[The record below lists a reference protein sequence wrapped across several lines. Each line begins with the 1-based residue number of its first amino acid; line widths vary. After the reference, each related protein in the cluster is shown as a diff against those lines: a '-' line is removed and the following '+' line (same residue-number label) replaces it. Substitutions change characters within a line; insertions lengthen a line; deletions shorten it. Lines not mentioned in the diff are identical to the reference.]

1 MGQTDIQGLVFSH
14 LVKLKANPPL
24 FSMSKN
30 AKWISWI
37 EAEFDN
43 QCGDTQNITLAEFTK
58 VMGSKVSSS

>member
-1 MGQTDIQGLVFSH
+1 
-14 LVKLKANPPL
+14 
-24 FSMSKN
+24 MSKN

-58 VMGSKVSSS
+58 VMGSKVTLFLYPNIIGLNHSHTLSDQMCI